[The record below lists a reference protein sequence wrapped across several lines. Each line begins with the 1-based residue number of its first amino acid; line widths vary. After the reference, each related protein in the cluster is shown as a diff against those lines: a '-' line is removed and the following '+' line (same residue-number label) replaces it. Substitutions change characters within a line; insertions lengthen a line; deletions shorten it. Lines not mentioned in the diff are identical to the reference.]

1 MKNKLSYLG
10 FLGFFGFL
18 SPFSFLGDY
27 SSVIGYF
34 FGFFFFFMYAKVVP
48 DELFIQHVRIAATRA
63 FFVALILGIIV
74 TLSVLILENLAVIR
88 FLVTISLFIP
98 FGTFLISLEI
108 FEHREKKGMQNAN

>member
-18 SPFSFLGDY
+18 SPFAFLGDY
-27 SSVIGYF
+27 SSVVGYF

-63 FFVALILGIIV
+63 FFVGLILGIIV

-108 FEHREKKGMQNAN
+108 FEHREKKGMQNAS